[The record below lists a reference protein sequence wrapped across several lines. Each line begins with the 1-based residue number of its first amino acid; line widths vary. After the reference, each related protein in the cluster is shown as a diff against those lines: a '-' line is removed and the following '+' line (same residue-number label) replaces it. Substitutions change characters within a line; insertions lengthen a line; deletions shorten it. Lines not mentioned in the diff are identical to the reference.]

1 MDDLV
6 ADFFRYEGLLGNAL
20 LFFFR
25 ECLRRDERLK
35 TTQALLQREGLCVT
49 VQDIQ
54 NELKAVKAQISKA
67 LDDDSPIT
75 EFALRRDQLKKAE
88 ITWQTRHA
96 ELIQFNQ
103 RFENQL
109 GELLSW
115 AENIYFAL
123 EEIQDDVKETKA
135 EVKETKNLVEEIL
148 DKVTALLARQNVSA
162 QIKPRDEFTHHN
174 SRSLELIQ
182 EVFSQLKQVSSKT
195 PQYYRASIL
204 AI

>member
-54 NELKAVKAQISKA
+54 SELTAIEGRIIEAVKKK
-67 LDDDSPIT
+67 SPIL
-75 EFALRRDQLKKAE
+75 ELAQRQNQLIEVETA
-88 ITWQTRHA
+88 WQTRHA
-96 ELIQFNQ
+96 QLIQFNQ